1 VIAKPIGSARRVR
14 VFLWSNQFVGKF
26 LFIYLVRI
34 DAPFILFLY
43 IYPFRD
49 IYIKIKSTTRVN
61 NF

>member
-43 IYPFRD
+43 IYP
-49 IYIKIKSTTRVN
+49 
-61 NF
+61 